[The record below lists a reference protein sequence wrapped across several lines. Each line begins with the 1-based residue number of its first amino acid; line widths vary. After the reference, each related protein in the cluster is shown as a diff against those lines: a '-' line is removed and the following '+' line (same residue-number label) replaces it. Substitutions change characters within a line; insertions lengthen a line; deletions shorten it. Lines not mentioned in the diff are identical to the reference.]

1 MGLLRVTGT
10 IDINQFWPTGGAH
23 NVLSDADT
31 VHVKVNPATSFVF
44 EGNVTRA
51 FDFAWVIMNKNKNT
65 GKQTPEYVIVS
76 QTTPDAHIKIR
87 LQSIDAPELHYRVD
101 QKKLEVRENWGE
113 RATLELRNYLKACA
127 GGKSTIDCHVETLV
141 NKPNDVFDSY
151 GRFVGDIMIADGS
164 RIVNVNHWL
173 VQHAWAFPTN
183 YNSAQPGEIDAINKL
198 WSKAKGGI
206 KASVS
211 ARVPNSLYGLPA
223 GKAGDN
229 PAVAKK
235 DKGKVVLPKMFR
247 RLVAFN
253 ENANGAESLES
264 FLALKQ
270 NKKDQVID
278 LKVFKTLT
286 PAQRAEPRSKKNHV
300 PLIQLSALV
309 KNGDRLT
316 GDPETMVFVEDEA
329 TLHNSNGKVKDWTDQ
344 GVAFKQK

>member
-10 IDINQFWPTGGAH
+10 IDINQFWPTGAAH

-51 FDFAWVIMNKNKNT
+51 FDFAWVKMNKSKT
-65 GKQTPEYVIVS
+65 GKLTPQYVIVS
-76 QTTPDAHIKIR
+76 QTTPDAHVKIR

-101 QKKLEVRENWGE
+101 QSKPEVRENWGE

-127 GGKSTIDCHVETLV
+127 SGKTTIDCHVETLV
-141 NKPNDVFDSY
+141 NHPNDVFDVY

-164 RIVNVNHWL
+164 SIVNVNHWL
-173 VQHAWAFPTN
+173 VQHGWAFPTN
-183 YNSAQPGEIDAINKL
+183 YNSAQPGEVDAINKL
-198 WSKAKGGI
+198 WSGSKGGI
-206 KASVS
+206 RSSVS
-211 ARVPNSLYGLPA
+211 DRSPNSLYGLPA

-247 RLVAFN
+247 RLVGFN
-253 ENANGAESLES
+253 ENPNGTKSLEA
-264 FLALKQ
+264 FLALPK
-270 NKKDQVID
+270 NKKDKVID

-286 PAQRAEPRSKKNHV
+286 PAQRANPTLKKNHV
-300 PLIQLSALV
+300 PLIQLSTLV
-309 KNGDRLT
+309 KSGDRLVP
-316 GDPETMVFVEDEA
+316 DPETIVFVEQA
-329 TLHNSNGKVKDWTDQ
+329 STLSNSSGKVTDWTAK
-344 GVAFKQK
+344 GVPFK